1 MQTGQSILKK
11 LPGYGLAALALVA
24 VLATGLVLSG
34 GNAFS
39 QTQTFM
45 VTWNLANPPT
55 EGRVGLRLG
64 ISNLELTNSGSQT
77 WPKAGADQIKLG
89 YRWFGS
95 DNKPINPTNPDNGY
109 DELRSDLPQDIPPAG
124 RLLFPQF
131 LVGVPNAA
139 GDYTLHIDLVQGT
152 DGWLADKGSP
162 DLAFKVTV
170 RAKDITPPT
179 SQVSALPLFSTSTT
193 FTVTWEARDDNG
205 GSGVA
210 YYDLQY
216 KVPGDQEW
224 HDWLLNTGATS
235 AQFAGENGKLYLFR
249 SRASD
254 TAGNNGVY
262 PENEQASTR
271 VDSLAPSAK
280 IESLP
285 AQSPEVFLV
294 RWSSFDNIAGA
305 AVSLCDVQY
314 REGANGTWTD
324 WLLGTSAGSAI
335 FKGEAAKSNTFPD
348 RASQNAANQGDNH
361 AEAQA
366 TTTVSAA
373 LDSLTAQLPGG
384 AGSTSLASPVVTATP
399 TPAATPT
406 VSTTVSG
413 TTSATTATPSVT
425 ASPTATSTP
434 GAAPSQA
441 AYFPLAVKAGDNGT
455 GSSAIM
461 VYNPGTAPIDV
472 SVSFYGRASA
482 PVSTTV
488 NGQSQPPTA
497 QAATAQARLSTSQEK
512 IGAGETVNL
521 SADMLAP
528 ASFNGWVEVRSAD
541 TFQAY
546 AVRQPAIGR
555 AIQYGPSGANTR
567 LYLPYLK
574 KADALGSTFL
584 NIANTSADPAEFTI
598 TYYDA
603 ASGNLLASDKRS
615 LPGYGSNRFSVNAL
629 TTNEAYPRF
638 QASAIIS
645 SNVALAASVEGTLAD
660 GSPFSYPALLAAQ
673 PVAPQIP
680 VYREVD
686 GVTTSLLVQN
696 TGKDNLSIK
705 VEYFNSQGEITAAK
719 EINMAGYSRL
729 ALWQGDVKELSAG
742 FSGKVRVSTTSPGG
756 ALAVMVLGA
765 GPGMNGPQFQ

>member
-1 MQTGQSILKK
+1 MQTRQSMLKK
-11 LPGYGLAALALVA
+11 LPGYGLAALALMA
-24 VLATGLVLSG
+24 VLAAGLVLSG

-77 WPKAGADQIKLG
+77 WPKAGADQIKLA

-95 DNKPINPTNPDNGY
+95 DNKPLNPTNKDTGY

-131 LVGVPNAA
+131 LVAVPNAA
-139 GDYTLHIDLVQGT
+139 GDYTLHIDLVQGA
-152 DGWLADKGSP
+152 DGWLAGKGSP
-162 DLAFKVTV
+162 DLAFKVTI

-179 SQVSALPLFSTSTT
+179 SQVSTLPLFSTSTT

-210 YYDLQY
+210 YYDVQY

-224 HDWLLNTGATS
+224 HDWLLNTGATT

-254 TAGNNGVY
+254 TAGNNGIY

-294 RWSSFDNIAGA
+294 RWSSFDNVAGA

-324 WLLGTSAGSAI
+324 WLLGTSAGSAL
-335 FKGEAAKSNTFPD
+335 FKGEAAKSYSFRV
-348 RASQNAANQGDNH
+348 RASDYAGNQGDYS

-384 AGSTSLASPVVTATP
+384 AGSISLASPVIAATP
-399 TPAATPT
+399 TPAASPT
-406 VSTTVSG
+406 VSGTVSG
-413 TTSATTATPSVT
+413 TTTATTNTPTVTATATPT
-425 ASPTATSTP
+425 MTL
-434 GAAPSQA
+434 SQA
-441 AYFPLAVKAGDNGT
+441 AYFPLAVKAGDSST

-472 SVSFYGRASA
+472 SVSFYDRAGA

-488 NGQSQPPTA
+488 NGQSQPLTA
-497 QAATAQARLSTSQEK
+497 QAATTQARLSTSLEK
-512 IGAGETVNL
+512 IGGGETLNL
-521 SADMLAP
+521 SAEMLAP

-546 AVRQPAIGR
+546 AVRQPAVGR
-555 AIQYGPSGANTR
+555 AVQYGPSGANTR

-574 KADALGSTFL
+574 KADALSSTFL
-584 NIANTSADPAEFTI
+584 NIANTTADPAEFTI

-603 ASGNLLASDKRS
+603 ASGNVLATDKRS
-615 LPGYGSNRFSVNAL
+615 LPRYGSSRFSVNTL
-629 TTNEAYPRF
+629 TTSEAYPRF

-645 SNVALAASVEGTLAD
+645 SNVPLAASVEGTLAD

-696 TGKDNLSIK
+696 TGKDNLTVKI
-705 VEYFNSQGEITAAK
+705 EYFNSKGEITAAK

-742 FSGKVRVSTTSPGG
+742 FSGKVRVSTTTPGG

-765 GPGMNGPQFQ
+765 GPGMTGPQFQ